1 MANHTKR
8 RSIGTI
14 RHLPNG
20 KCLAIIER
28 GYRADGSRRT
38 PSKVFETE
46 QEADTWLM
54 SMKLELDERPELHA
68 GITLRKLWELY
79 KIDREGKLARKTLA
93 AYTWLMEGAK
103 DGHVGCWLDWL
114 GDTDAST
121 ITPAMVQKRLS
132 TMPRQKAKHAKNAL
146 SSVLSWA
153 ARAGLLSANPLR
165 GHAFEYRDVAADE
178 ADPFDEDPFAAI
190 EDTREVWGIEATLRC
205 FELIRGLALEPAW
218 LACVGAGL
226 RVEEA
231 LALRKMD
238 VRRVEVNGRMVT
250 QLAVHAARTDL
261 DRRKT
266 TKTAQSRRIVA
277 MLEPFGERYFELAS
291 ACESRDEL
299 VCKHSAARQ
308 NKTWRLYFAAPPKKW
323 HKRMSDDRKAQ
334 GRLHDP
340 KLPYLPLSKM
350 RNTHVTIMAE
360 SGVSD
365 SINALMHGHTEM
377 VERRH
382 YLVPDTTQATVKAS
396 ERFRLVG

>member
-1 MANHTKR
+1 MVNHTKR
-8 RSIGTI
+8 RRIGSV
-14 RHLPNG
+14 RQLPNG
-20 KCLAIIER
+20 RWLARISR
-28 GYRADGSRRT
+28 GTRADGERRT
-38 PSKVFETE
+38 TSRTFDSK
-46 QEADTWLM
+46 QDADAWLM
-54 SMKLELDERPELHA
+54 MMAVTLDERPDIES
-68 GITLRKLWELY
+68 GVTLRQLWELY
-79 KIDREGKLARKTLA
+79 KVEREGKLARKTLA
-93 AYTWLMEGAK
+93 AYSWHMEGAR

-114 GDTDAST
+114 GDVDAST
-121 ITPAMVQKRLS
+121 ITPAMVQKRLNA
-132 TMPRQKAKHAKNAL
+132 MPRQKAKHAKNAL

-153 ARAGLLSANPLR
+153 VRIGVLRENPLR
-165 GHAFEYRDVAADE
+165 GHVFEYRDAAQQD
-178 ADPFDEDPFAAI
+178 DPFDSDPFAAI
-190 EDTREVWGIEATLRC
+190 ERTREVWGIRETLLC
-205 FELIRGLALEPAW
+205 YELIRGLALEPAW

-238 VRRVEVNGRMVT
+238 VRRIPVGGRMVT

-261 DRRKT
+261 DSRKA

-277 MLEPFGERYFELAS
+277 MLEPFGERYWEIAD
-291 ACESRDEL
+291 ACQSRDEL

-308 NKTWRLYFAAPPKKW
+308 NKTWRSYFAAPPEKW
-323 HKRMSDDRKAQ
+323 HKRMSEDRKTQ

-340 KLPYLPLSKM
+340 NLPYVPLSKM

-382 YLVPDTTQATVKAS
+382 YLAPDTTQATVRAS
-396 ERFRLVG
+396 ERFKLVV

>member
-1 MANHTKR
+1 MVNDTRR
-8 RSIGTI
+8 RSIGSI
-14 RHLPNG
+14 RTLPNG
-20 KCLAIIER
+20 RCLATIER
-28 GYRADGSRRT
+28 GTRADGGRRT
-38 PSKVFETE
+38 TSRTFDSK
-46 QEADTWLM
+46 QEADAWLM
-54 SMKLELDERPELHA
+54 MMAVTLDERPDIES
-68 GITLRKLWELY
+68 GVTLRRLWELY
-79 KIDREGKLARKTLA
+79 KVDRDGKLARKTLA
-93 AYTWLMEGAK
+93 AYSWHMEGAK
-103 DGHVGCWLDWL
+103 DGKVGCWLDWL

-121 ITPAMVQKRLS
+121 ITPAMVQKRLNA
-132 TMPRQKAKHAKNAL
+132 MPRQKAKHAKNAL

-153 ARAGLLSANPLR
+153 VRIGVLRENPLR
-165 GHAFEYRDVAADE
+165 GHVFEYRDAVQQD
-178 ADPFDEDPFAAI
+178 DPFDYDPFAAI
-190 EDTREVWGIEATLRC
+190 ERTREVWGIRETLLC
-205 FELIRGLALEPAW
+205 YELIRGLALEPAW

-238 VRRVEVNGRMVT
+238 VRRIPVGGRMVT

-261 DRRKT
+261 DSRKA

-277 MLEPFGERYFELAS
+277 MLEPFGERYWEIA
-291 ACESRDEL
+291 ESCQSREDL

-308 NKTWRLYFAAPPKKW
+308 NKTWRSYFAAPPKEW
-323 HKRMSDDRKAQ
+323 HKRMSEDRKTQ

-340 KLPYLPLSKM
+340 NLPYLPLSKM

-396 ERFRLVG
+396 ERFKLVG